1 MLSISNLF
9 KTLKSF
15 SSLNSDINESKLDDA
30 LAKAFGEI
38 YEDEY
43 VDDILDELND
53 ELEDRGV
60 EDIYDKWQNDKP
72 LTEEEKARLL
82 AVFKMFP

>member
-1 MLSISNLF
+1 MKKKPLLETFRRIGGKLPV
-9 KTLKSF
+9 
-15 SSLNSDINESKLDDA
+15 NESKLDDA
-30 LAKAFGEI
+30 LDKAFGEI
-38 YEDEY
+38 YEDEE

-60 EDIYDKWQNDKP
+60 EDIYDKWRNDEP